1 MSKYL
6 IVIAG
11 ATATGKTAAAIDLAK
26 MFQTE
31 IISCDSR
38 QFYREMNIGTAKPNE
53 DDLNKV
59 PHHFINNL
67 SVHDNYSVGQ
77 YEKEV
82 IAFLNDFYKN
92 HDVAVLVGGTG
103 LFIRAVCEGL
113 DEFPDVPEKVKNAV
127 ENDYRQYGL
136 EFLQR
141 KLSEA
146 DPVYYQIV
154 DQNNPARLM
163 RALSV
168 YESTGKPFSEFQ
180 SGKKAARLF
189 IPIYICLELPRAD
202 LYERINDRVEVMLK
216 KGLLNEVKGFWTSDF
231 GFRISDS
238 DTNRSDLRN
247 PSSEITL
254 SALQT
259 VGYTELFNYLDK
271 KISFAEAVNKI
282 KQHTRNY
289 AKRQI
294 TWFKKTGDWKYFSPN
309 DFEDITAYIRTKIE

>member
-11 ATATGKTAAAIDLAK
+11 ATATGKTAKAIDLAK

-38 QFYREMNIGTAKPNE
+38 QFYREMNIGTAKPTE

-113 DEFPDVPEKVKNAV
+113 DEFPDVPEKIKNAV
-127 ENDYRQYGL
+127 ENDYRHYGL

-141 KLSEA
+141 KLSEV

-180 SGKKAARLF
+180 SGKKASRLF

-202 LYERINDRVEVMLK
+202 LYGRINDRVEVMLK
-216 KGLLNEVKGFWTSDF
+216 KGLLNEVKGF
-231 GFRISDS
+231 RISDS
-238 DTNRSDLRN
+238 NTKRSDLIN
-247 PSSEITL
+247 PNSETTL

-259 VGYTELFNYLDK
+259 VGYTELFDYLDK
-271 KISFAEAVNKI
+271 KISLAEAVNKI

-294 TWFKKTGDWKYFSPN
+294 TWFKKTGDWKYFSPD
-309 DFEDITAYIRTKIE
+309 DFEEIASYIRAEMQ

>member
-11 ATATGKTAAAIDLAK
+11 ATATGKTAKAIDLAK

-38 QFYREMNIGTAKPNE
+38 QFYREMNIGTAKPTE

-113 DEFPDVPEKVKNAV
+113 DEFPDVPEKIKNAV
-127 ENDYRQYGL
+127 ENDYRHYGL

-141 KLSEA
+141 KLSEV

-180 SGKKAARLF
+180 SGKKASRLF
-189 IPIYICLELPRAD
+189 IPIYICLELPRSD

-216 KGLLNEVKGFWTSDF
+216 KGLLNEVKGF
-231 GFRISDS
+231 RISDS
-238 DTNRSDLRN
+238 NTKRSDLIN
-247 PSSEITL
+247 PNSETTL

-259 VGYTELFNYLDK
+259 VGYTELFDYLDK
-271 KISFAEAVNKI
+271 KISLAEAVNKI

-294 TWFKKTGDWKYFSPN
+294 TWFKKTGDWKYFSPD
-309 DFEDITAYIRTKIE
+309 DFEEIASYIRAEMQ